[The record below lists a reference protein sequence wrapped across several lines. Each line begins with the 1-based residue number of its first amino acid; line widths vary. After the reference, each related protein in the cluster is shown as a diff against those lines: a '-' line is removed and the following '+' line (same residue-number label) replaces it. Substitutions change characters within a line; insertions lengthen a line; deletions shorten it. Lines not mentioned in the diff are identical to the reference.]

1 MIMIIFK
8 PNKLCMFSSSVN
20 QMLLFYNTEGQLL
33 NSLKLSDWFMSSR
46 YPPLRTTTFHPQ
58 KVLLSTGAMDGTIA
72 LYSID
77 PKR

>member
-1 MIMIIFK
+1 
-8 PNKLCMFSSSVN
+8 MFSSSVN

-33 NSLKLSDWFMSSR
+33 NSLKLNEWFMGPKHS
-46 YPPLRTTTFHPQ
+46 PLMTTKFHPQ

>member
-1 MIMIIFK
+1 
-8 PNKLCMFSSSVN
+8 MFSSSIN

-33 NSLKLSDWFMSSR
+33 NSLKLTDWFMSTR
-46 YPPLRTTTFHPQ
+46 YSPLMTLKFHPQ